1 MIRDFIASIVNINEY
16 HRLKNKSA
24 WKVLLYLTVISLL
37 FGLIFSGTIQ
47 SRYNKILLM
56 IPENYDTKV
65 PEFIIEK
72 GELKLPGETKTI
84 IEQDKGAMI
93 FDVSGESSLDKY
105 EYGLLFLKDRYVIKT
120 SKWKEDTRYWNDFN
134 LEGFDK
140 ATVRQ
145 MLGSIPLILA
155 LVTSFLMIGLLIVNL
170 VSSLLIAIAL
180 MLARKL
186 WKKDVTFSQLFKMA
200 AHSMTLPS
208 VLIVI
213 LSIILGDRIGL
224 TKYYYTYY
232 LAVIYVL
239 IALRRGE
246 IKTKKASK

>member
-1 MIRDFIASIVNINEY
+1 MIKDFIASIVNINEY
-16 HRLKNKSA
+16 HRLKNKSL

-37 FGLIFSGTIQ
+37 FGLVFSGSIQ

-56 IPENYDTKV
+56 IPESYDTKV
-65 PEFIIEK
+65 PEFKIEN
-72 GELKLPGETKTI
+72 GELKLPNESKTI
-84 IEQDKGAMI
+84 IEKDKGAII
-93 FDVSGESSLDKY
+93 FDVSGDSSLDKY
-105 EYGLLFLKDRYVIKT
+105 EYGLLFSKDRFFIKT
-120 SKWKEDTRYWNDFN
+120 SKWKEDTRNWSDFN

-145 MLGSIPLILA
+145 MLGSIPVILA
-155 LVTSFLMIGLLIVNL
+155 FVTISLMIGLLIINL
-170 VSSLLIAIAL
+170 ISSLLIAAAL
-180 MLARKL
+180 MLAKKL

-213 LSIILGDRIGL
+213 LSIVLGERIGL

-232 LAVIYVL
+232 LAVIYIL

-246 IKTKKASK
+246 VKTKKVSK